1 MKPHSQRCITKSDID
16 TAAVRAIFHCLIK
29 TKHHG
34 YQSSPCQAGPG
45 GKFSVYI
52 FIMCPLSPEPASSP
66 HAGVEWPGGRA
77 APSPSGQKRPKVVAP
92 SPRTS
97 RPPAGPPATTSL
109 SPRPLFRGRQRS
121 EAVTGPR
128 LRVRRVDRGRERR
141 ATTIGASRGSF
152 RFFPRH
158 GGGKGGSGKECGP
171 PRASGWGAGHS
182 RSPGAAAP
190 CSGPVVLCRISFRV
204 RGRLV
209 WGDVFQS
216 DSQKA
221 GSLRRSHCPG
231 GGVRGVL
238 PRTPTPPP
246 TASVPVVNSVQRS
259 GLHHASHWP
268 QRQGTRGRLSAKW
281 EHGFTRPGWA

>member
-128 LRVRRVDRGRERR
+128 LRVRRADRGGERR

-152 RFFPRH
+152 RVFPRH
-158 GGGKGGSGKECGP
+158 GGEGRKRERMRP
-171 PRASGWGAGHS
+171 PE
-182 RSPGAAAP
+182 
-190 CSGPVVLCRISFRV
+190 
-204 RGRLV
+204 
-209 WGDVFQS
+209 
-216 DSQKA
+216 
-221 GSLRRSHCPG
+221 SLRLGGRSQPLAGRRCP
-231 GGVRGVL
+231 VL
-238 PRTPTPPP
+238 WPGRPL
-246 TASVPVVNSVQRS
+246 SDQLSSQRS
-259 GLHHASHWP
+259 ARLG
-268 QRQGTRGRLSAKW
+268 GRVSV
-281 EHGFTRPGWA
+281 

>member
-109 SPRPLFRGRQRS
+109 SPRPLFRGPAALRGRDGPAFACETCGPRQGEKGHHHRSVSGLLPVLSSSRGGEGRKRERMRPPESLRLGGRSQPLAGRRCPVLWPGRPLSDQLSSQRS
-121 EAVTGPR
+121 ACLGG
-128 LRVRRVDRGRERR
+128 RV
-141 ATTIGASRGSF
+141 
-152 RFFPRH
+152 
-158 GGGKGGSGKECGP
+158 
-171 PRASGWGAGHS
+171 
-182 RSPGAAAP
+182 
-190 CSGPVVLCRISFRV
+190 
-204 RGRLV
+204 
-209 WGDVFQS
+209 
-216 DSQKA
+216 
-221 GSLRRSHCPG
+221 
-231 GGVRGVL
+231 
-238 PRTPTPPP
+238 
-246 TASVPVVNSVQRS
+246 SV
-259 GLHHASHWP
+259 
-268 QRQGTRGRLSAKW
+268 
-281 EHGFTRPGWA
+281 

>member
-128 LRVRRVDRGRERR
+128 LRVRRADRGGGRR

-152 RFFPRH
+152 RFFPCH
-158 GGGKGGSGKECGP
+158 GGEGRKRERMRPPESLWLGGRSQPLAGRRCPVLWPG
-171 PRASGWGAGHS
+171 RA
-182 RSPGAAAP
+182 
-190 CSGPVVLCRISFRV
+190 LCRISFRV

-209 WGDVFQS
+209 CF
-216 DSQKA
+216 
-221 GSLRRSHCPG
+221 SLTHRK
-231 GGVRGVL
+231 RGL
-238 PRTPTPPP
+238 
-246 TASVPVVNSVQRS
+246 
-259 GLHHASHWP
+259 
-268 QRQGTRGRLSAKW
+268 
-281 EHGFTRPGWA
+281 

>member
-109 SPRPLFRGRQRS
+109 SPRPLFRGPAALRGRDGPAFAC
-121 EAVTGPR
+121 ETCGPR
-128 LRVRRVDRGRERR
+128 QGEKGHHHRSVSGLLPVL
-141 ATTIGASRGSF
+141 SSSQ
-152 RFFPRH
+152 
-158 GGGKGGSGKECGP
+158 GGKGGSGKECGP

-190 CSGPVVLCRISFRV
+190 CSGPVALCRISFRV

-231 GGVRGVL
+231 GGVHGVL
-238 PRTPTPPP
+238 PGTPTPPP

-268 QRQGTRGRLSAKW
+268 QRQGTRGRPSAKW
-281 EHGFTRPGWA
+281 ERGFTRPGWA

>member
-92 SPRTS
+92 SP
-97 RPPAGPPATTSL
+97 PHL
-109 SPRPLFRGRQRS
+109 SAARGTPCDHVAVSTAIVPGAAALRGRDGPAFAC
-121 EAVTGPR
+121 ETCGPR
-128 LRVRRVDRGRERR
+128 QGEKGHHHRSVSGLLPVL
-141 ATTIGASRGSF
+141 SSSQ
-152 RFFPRH
+152 
-158 GGGKGGSGKECGP
+158 GGKGGSGKECGP

-182 RSPGAAAP
+182 RSPGATAP
-190 CSGPVVLCRISFRV
+190 RSGPVALCRISFRV

-209 WGDVFQS
+209 CF
-216 DSQKA
+216 
-221 GSLRRSHCPG
+221 SLTHRK
-231 GGVRGVL
+231 RGL
-238 PRTPTPPP
+238 
-246 TASVPVVNSVQRS
+246 
-259 GLHHASHWP
+259 
-268 QRQGTRGRLSAKW
+268 
-281 EHGFTRPGWA
+281 

>member
-109 SPRPLFRGRQRS
+109 SPRPLFRGPAALRGRDGPAFAC
-121 EAVTGPR
+121 ETCGPR
-128 LRVRRVDRGRERR
+128 RGEKGHHHRSVS
-141 ATTIGASRGSF
+141 GLLPVLSSSQ
-152 RFFPRH
+152 
-158 GGGKGGSGKECGP
+158 GGKGGSGKECGP
-171 PRASGWGAGHS
+171 PESLQLGGRSQPLAGRRCPALWPGRPLS
-182 RSPGAAAP
+182 DQLSSQRSA
-190 CSGPVVLCRISFRV
+190 CL
-204 RGRLV
+204 
-209 WGDVFQS
+209 FQS

-231 GGVRGVL
+231 GGVHGVL
-238 PRTPTPPP
+238 PGTPTPPP

-268 QRQGTRGRLSAKW
+268 QRQGTRGRPSAKW

>member
-128 LRVRRVDRGRERR
+128 LRVRRADRGGERR

-152 RFFPRH
+152 RCFPRH
-158 GGGKGGSGKECGP
+158 SGGKGGSGKECGP

-190 CSGPVVLCRISFRV
+190 CSGPVALCRISFRV

-209 WGDVFQS
+209 CF
-216 DSQKA
+216 
-221 GSLRRSHCPG
+221 SLTHRK
-231 GGVRGVL
+231 RGL
-238 PRTPTPPP
+238 
-246 TASVPVVNSVQRS
+246 
-259 GLHHASHWP
+259 
-268 QRQGTRGRLSAKW
+268 
-281 EHGFTRPGWA
+281 

>member
-66 HAGVEWPGGRA
+66 HAGSSGLGAGPLRHPLARSARRWWP
-77 APSPSGQKRPKVVAP
+77 P
-92 SPRTS
+92 
-97 RPPAGPPATTSL
+97 PPAPLGR
-109 SPRPLFRGRQRS
+109 PRDPLRPRRCLHGHCSGGRQRS

-128 LRVRRVDRGRERR
+128 LRVRRADRGGERR

-158 GGGKGGSGKECGP
+158 RGGREEAGKNAAPREPPAGGP
-171 PRASGWGAGHS
+171 VTAARRALLPRALA
-182 RSPGAAAP
+182 RSP
-190 CSGPVVLCRISFRV
+190 SV
-204 RGRLV
+204 
-209 WGDVFQS
+209 
-216 DSQKA
+216 
-221 GSLRRSHCPG
+221 GSAFESEVGL
-231 GGVRGVL
+231 
-238 PRTPTPPP
+238 
-246 TASVPVVNSVQRS
+246 SVSV
-259 GLHHASHWP
+259 
-268 QRQGTRGRLSAKW
+268 
-281 EHGFTRPGWA
+281 

>member
-109 SPRPLFRGRQRS
+109 SPRPLFRGRQHS

-128 LRVRRVDRGRERR
+128 LRVRRADRGGGRR

-158 GGGKGGSGKECGP
+158 GGEGRKRERMRPPESLRLGGRSQP
-171 PRASGWGAGHS
+171 LAGRRCPVLWPGRPLS
-182 RSPGAAAP
+182 DQLSSQRSA
-190 CSGPVVLCRISFRV
+190 CL
-204 RGRLV
+204 
-209 WGDVFQS
+209 FQS

-231 GGVRGVL
+231 GGVHGVL

-246 TASVPVVNSVQRS
+246 TASVLVVNSVQRS

-268 QRQGTRGRLSAKW
+268 QRQGTRGRPSAKW
-281 EHGFTRPGWA
+281 EHGFTRPGRA

>member
-128 LRVRRVDRGRERR
+128 LRVRRADRGGERR

-158 GGGKGGSGKECGP
+158 RGGREEAGKNAAPREPPAGGP
-171 PRASGWGAGHS
+171 VTAARRAPLPRALA
-182 RSPGAAAP
+182 RSPSVGSAFESEVGS
-190 CSGPVVLCRISFRV
+190 SGGTCFSLTHRK
-204 RGRLV
+204 RGL
-209 WGDVFQS
+209 
-216 DSQKA
+216 
-221 GSLRRSHCPG
+221 
-231 GGVRGVL
+231 
-238 PRTPTPPP
+238 
-246 TASVPVVNSVQRS
+246 
-259 GLHHASHWP
+259 
-268 QRQGTRGRLSAKW
+268 
-281 EHGFTRPGWA
+281 